1 MIFGVYKMKKF
12 LVTALCG
19 LGLVVG
25 VANAGHDDM
34 MSDDMMMSPDMMMKM
49 GPVCKE
55 AMEHQKKVRPE
66 IDRAIKENN
75 AQKVG
80 ELVIADHKFMED
92 FCAKHPECK
101 QKMKDMKMAMKGK
114 MMAMEKDKMAPPA
127 N

>member
-1 MIFGVYKMKKF
+1 MILGVYKMKKF

-25 VANAGHDDM
+25 VANAGHNDM
-34 MSDDMMMSPDMMMKM
+34 MSDDMMMKM

-101 QKMKDMKMAMKGK
+101 QKMKDMKMAM
-114 MMAMEKDKMAPPA
+114 EKDKMAPPA